1 MRSLVTGA
9 AGFVGLHLVRAL
21 AARGDEVIATD
32 VAPMSF
38 DAPVETRS
46 LDITDPDDVLLAVRD
61 CDVVFHVA
69 SLVHTKQN
77 QAKTVWAVN
86 HGGTSNVIEACKEA
100 GVKRLVYISSASV
113 VYDGHDIPNGD
124 ETLPYAATSQ
134 APYAD
139 SKIAAERDVLAANSP
154 SLATCAIRP
163 HVVYG
168 PDDGR
173 FLPAILERGLT
184 GKLRVGVG
192 RGNKL
197 SDFTYIS
204 NLTDG
209 TLLAETR
216 LREAGNPVGGEA
228 YFVTNG
234 EPLGFWEF
242 IDRVLESIGQPRT
255 KGRIPYWVA
264 YPVAAVA
271 EAIDTMK
278 GGTLGAENG
287 FTRFAVRYMCS
298 DHYFSIDKAKR
309 DFGYSPAVSIDQGIA
324 LTIQHLRE
332 TGQIPPEAS

>member
-21 AARGDEVIATD
+21 TDRGDEVIATD
-32 VAPMSF
+32 VAPMSVGPG
-38 DAPVETRS
+38 ATTQA
-46 LDITDPDDVLLAVRD
+46 LDITDADAVAEALVGV
-61 CDVVFHVA
+61 DVVFHVA

-77 QAKTVWAVN
+77 HSDTVWAVN
-86 HGGTSNVIEACKEA
+86 HVGTSNVIAACRAA

-113 VYDGHDIPNGD
+113 VYEGADIVNGD
-124 ETLPYAATSQ
+124 ETLPYARTSQ

-139 SKIAAERDVLAANSP
+139 SKIAAERDVLAANSVP
-154 SLATCAIRP
+154 LATCAIRP

-168 PDDGR
+168 PEDGR
-173 FLPAILERGLT
+173 FLPAILERGLA

-209 TLLAETR
+209 TLRAEEK
-216 LREAGNPVGGEA
+216 LRESGNPVGGEA

-242 IDRVLESIGQPRT
+242 IDRVLEAIGQPRT
-255 KGRIPYWVA
+255 KGRIPFAIA
-264 YPVAAVA
+264 YPIAAIA
-271 EAIDTMK
+271 EAIDTLK

-298 DHYFSIDKAKR
+298 DHYFSVDKARR
-309 DFGYSPAVSIDQGIA
+309 DFGYVPTVSIDEGIR
-324 LTIQHLRE
+324 LTIQHLRA
-332 TGQIPPEAS
+332 TGQIPTGPS